1 MANSLL
7 DCKYW
12 NPQELAYLIQG
23 QGPALQP
30 LPEGVPFAQA
40 LPLAISVPD
49 KDWKTDLYIDVD
61 INYNSKWAA
70 AEVALTT
77 HIFIRTIDKAE
88 DISSNDLVSI
98 SKLLAEVGLEDQKVL
113 LVWLIDTIRLH
124 LSLPEDKSISWCDRI
139 DNLLETE
146 RTNFNDLETLIKYLT
161 LLSIIIPQVKNLIS
175 CLWHI
180 MEISKNR
187 WDILI
192 SDLYTINLWLH
203 QKPLKYVREGIN
215 MNLFKDLHPTNC

>member
-1 MANSLL
+1 M
-7 DCKYW
+7 
-12 NPQELAYLIQG
+12 
-23 QGPALQP
+23 
-30 LPEGVPFAQA
+30 
-40 LPLAISVPD
+40 
-49 KDWKTDLYIDVD
+49 
-61 INYNSKWAA
+61 
-70 AEVALTT
+70 
-77 HIFIRTIDKAE
+77 
-88 DISSNDLVSI
+88 
-98 SKLLAEVGLEDQKVL
+98 
-113 LVWLIDTIRLH
+113 
-124 LSLPEDKSISWCDRI
+124 
-139 DNLLETE
+139 LETE